1 MKKCIILAMAI
12 ALAACGAEKKSE
24 IIIDEQNH
32 QNAAYDLS
40 YELASAVKEA
50 TTYEEFRSAA
60 DNLKAYQEA
69 DCIVACLGHNNLTEK
84 ENHDRTF
91 ELPDGQI
98 CVPKRSLEE
107 ITIKVD

>member
-1 MKKCIILAMAI
+1 MKKSIILATTI
-12 ALAACGAEKKSE
+12 ALLSCSGETMSE

-69 DCIVACLGHNNLTEK
+69 F
-84 ENHDRTF
+84 RT
-91 ELPDGQI
+91 QI
-98 CVPKRSLEE
+98 GGESYLIFIEE
-107 ITIKVD
+107 CNTILNE